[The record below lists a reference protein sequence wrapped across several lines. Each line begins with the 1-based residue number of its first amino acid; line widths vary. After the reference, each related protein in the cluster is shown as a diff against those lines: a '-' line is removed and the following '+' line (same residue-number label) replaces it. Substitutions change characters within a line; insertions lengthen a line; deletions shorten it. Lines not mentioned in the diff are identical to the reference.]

1 MDINVLKDHLT
12 EETFAQVTTE
22 LAGKDL
28 KLADLSQ
35 GGYVSKSKYDTAL
48 ADVATHKADAEKW
61 KGDYDAIKG
70 EFDTFKTS
78 TEGDKA
84 TAEKQL
90 VKAMIETAL
99 VKAKAR
105 DADVVMPLIDTEKI
119 TRNDNGL
126 EGLAEQLDGLKEAKA
141 YLFETEGP
149 AAPNKGKTGLDHG
162 DDDDKAETDRIKRVM
177 GLPVK

>member
-22 LAGKDL
+22 LQGKDL

-35 GGYVSKSKYDTAL
+35 GGYVSKSKYDTAV
-48 ADVATHKADAEKW
+48 ADAANHKADADKW

-70 EFDTFKTS
+70 EYDTFKTS
-78 TEGDKA
+78 TEGEKA

-90 VKAMIETAL
+90 IKAMVETGL
-99 VKAKAR
+99 VKAKAS
-105 DADVVMPLIDTEKI
+105 DIEVVMPLIDTDKI

-126 EGLAEQLDGLKEAKA
+126 EGLAEQLDSLKQAKA

-162 DDDDKAETDRIKRVM
+162 GDDGLAEENHIRKVM
-177 GLPVK
+177 GLPTK